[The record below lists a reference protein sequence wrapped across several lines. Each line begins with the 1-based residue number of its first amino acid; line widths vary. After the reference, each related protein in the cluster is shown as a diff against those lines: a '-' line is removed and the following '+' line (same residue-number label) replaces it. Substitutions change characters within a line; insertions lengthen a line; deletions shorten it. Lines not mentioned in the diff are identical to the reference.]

1 PEKTRDVLAAALDK
15 RGAIVDQAIGYRTV
29 PETLENDRT
38 GALARFRDE
47 GADVITFASSS
58 AVENFLALKL
68 PRPAGMK
75 IARMRP
81 VTSRTLRDAGLRVD
95 IEAPEATLDAFAAA
109 IAADLSGR

>member
-1 PEKTRDVLAAALDK
+1 MDE
-15 RGAIVDQAIGYRTV
+15 AIGYRTV
-29 PETLENDRT
+29 PETLANDRT

-58 AVENFLALKL
+58 AAENFLALKL

-75 IARMRP
+75 IASMGP

-95 IEAPEATLDAFAAA
+95 IESPEATLDAFAKA
-109 IAADLSGR
+109 IVADLSDR